1 MTLDIMVLCSQK
13 ILFLF
18 LIQSNHSSSVVTRFW
33 PDGAKFE
40 ERTCGRYLFSHWA
53 CHAKKH
59 IIVKKMIV
67 GWLRKIVSFTRKI
80 LFDCYSFEK
89 QCNNANPWVFLL
101 YNFFERIFFSKSD
114 VYLDKKGIKIILL
127 KMNLYLINVTSHLLK
142 QL

>member
-40 ERTCGRYLFSHWA
+40 KREHVVDIFFPIGR
-53 CHAKKH
+53 
-59 IIVKKMIV
+59 VKKMIV

-101 YNFFERIFFSKSD
+101 YNFFERIFFSKLD
-114 VYLDKKGIKIILL
+114 VYIDKKGIKIILL